1 MHNRRLNIAAHKPR
15 FVSAFAGGCV
25 AFDSDPVAGG
35 EAGAQRQVDAR
46 AEPRFRP
53 ASRMAVMTLHGRD
66 HVVRVVDLSASGARV
81 AFSGRAE
88 PGAEVALQLLDRERV
103 KGQVRWSRDGRI
115 GLNFAAPIE

>member
-1 MHNRRLNIAAHKPR
+1 M
-15 FVSAFAGGCV
+15 

-35 EAGAQRQVDAR
+35 GAGAQRQIDAR
-46 AEPRFRP
+46 SEPRFRP

-88 PGAEVALQLLDRERV
+88 PGADVALQLLDRERV